1 MAATATRVLFLLALV
16 ISSFALSHARLAK
29 FIPPALLGHNGLR
42 RCKFDKIY
50 QFGDSISDTGNLI
63 REGTGGAR
71 TPFARP
77 PYGET
82 FFKNATG
89 RCSNGMLMID
99 YIALAAGLPLL
110 NPYENAGANFRHGVN
125 FAVAGSTALS
135 FQALADKGIASPVT
149 NSSLDI
155 QLDWMSRHLSSIC
168 HSNKDC
174 AKKLKHSLFM
184 VGEIGG
190 NDYNYAFL
198 QRKGIEEVK
207 KMVPDV
213 VSAIQN
219 AVRRVIQD
227 GAVHVVVP
235 GNFPIGCLPIYL
247 TTFQS
252 NISAAYDDH
261 HCVNDLNNFAMYHN
275 ELLRQAIN
283 ELKQE
288 HPHATILYGDYYNAF
303 QWLYSH
309 AQYLGFDPAT
319 KQKACCGT
327 GGDYDFSI
335 MNMCGDPEVP
345 VCADPRR
352 HISWDGIHLTHEAY
366 RRMAAWLIHNM
377 IPGLKCLY

>member
-1 MAATATRVLFLLALV
+1 MRVNSLLKYILYKNYVHALKVFSLF
-16 ISSFALSHARLAK
+16 SSGDQSFALSHARLAK
-29 FIPPALLGHNGLR
+29 FIPPGLLGRNGLR
-42 RCKFDKIY
+42 RCKFDKIF

-71 TPFARP
+71 TAFARP

-99 YIALAAGLPLL
+99 YNALAAGLPLL
-110 NPYENAGANFRHGVN
+110 NPYENAAANFRHGVN
-125 FAVAGSTALS
+125 FAVASSTALS
-135 FQALADKGIASPVT
+135 FQALAAKDIVSPVT
-149 NSSLDI
+149 NSSLDV

-198 QRKGIEEVK
+198 QGKGIEEVK
-207 KMVPDV
+207 KMVPEV
-213 VSAIQN
+213 VSAIRN
-219 AVRRVIQD
+219 AVKSKFLSQV
-227 GAVHVVVP
+227 
-235 GNFPIGCLPIYL
+235 
-247 TTFQS
+247 TT
-252 NISAAYDDH
+252 
-261 HCVNDLNNFAMYHN
+261 
-275 ELLRQAIN
+275 
-283 ELKQE
+283 
-288 HPHATILYGDYYNAF
+288 
-303 QWLYSH
+303 WLYSH
-309 AQYLGFDPAT
+309 AQYLGFDLAN

-335 MNMCGDPEVP
+335 MNMCWGPEVP
-345 VCADPRR
+345 VCADPSR
-352 HISWDGIHLTHEAY
+352 HISWDGIHLMHEAY
-366 RRMAAWLIHNM
+366 RRMAAWLIHSI